1 MPKKGPPPPRRP
13 RPGIL
18 RQRGFQQCS
27 RSRRIRRASLLA
39 RPTMFGLCEL
49 STISSTAQQGTNLRR
64 NRITY
69 LCRGPQKRHRTT
81 KTRVV
86 AAGNVAAPWSPRRRW
101 EGRRRREARG
111 TEGSR
116 PVRTGKLPAFAGGR
130 LWSEAVG
137 DDSVAKRPGARV
149 GVGVAGRRLDLD
161 GKSPGG
167 RANLSFSGGSRRR
180 MAPVDS
186 RGGRAEAAHGRRSRE
201 RPTAEGREIAWP
213 TERGRAKYRKVSR
226 CRWTS
231 PCGGE
236 RQPRGQIV
244 WGQWEGEQQSL
255 LLNPLVRTQGR

>member
-39 RPTMFGLCEL
+39 RPTMFGLCEI

-137 DDSVAKRPGARV
+137 DDSVANAAGNSSWGRGRGKEARPRRQEPGREGEPFLFWRLAPSHGAR
-149 GVGVAGRRLDLD
+149 RLE
-161 GKSPGG
+161 GG
-167 RANLSFSGGSRRR
+167 EG
-180 MAPVDS
+180 
-186 RGGRAEAAHGRRSRE
+186 RSRA
-201 RPTAEGREIAWP
+201 RPTESGTPDGRGTRNRVAN
-213 TERGRAKYRKVSR
+213 
-226 CRWTS
+226 
-231 PCGGE
+231 GE
-236 RQPRGQIV
+236 RQ
-244 WGQWEGEQQSL
+244 GELSQSL
-255 LLNPLVRTQGR
+255 SLPLD